1 MGFWDTFF
9 RVWQIRTSARI
20 QESIENSFKES
31 RENSELETN
40 IPKIID
46 ELGKKN
52 LSWDAKINYQRE
64 KNKIE
69 DNERL

>member
-69 DNERL
+69 DN

>member
-1 MGFWDTFF
+1 MGFWDNFF

-52 LSWDAKINYQRE
+52 LSWDAKINSQRE